1 MKKYT
6 DSAVIPAA
14 EAVHSPAHLALVQSP
29 EAKKL
34 HHLHAQLSLG
44 RAPKGNTSLASI
56 CAVSLQSCPT
66 LCNSVDC
73 GLPGFSVREGVLQAR
88 ILEHIGQYWL
98 PYPSAA
104 AALAANSPEYLVLP
118 EPLRPKQLHH
128 LHTWPSQGQAQVSRT
143 ASGASPSG
151 RPTCRGGNKAT
162 IETER
167 QCG

>member
-1 MKKYT
+1 M
-6 DSAVIPAA
+6 
-14 EAVHSPAHLALVQSP
+14 EAVCVPASLAPQESLQ
-29 EAKKL
+29 AKQL
-34 HHLHAQLSLG
+34 CHLHTQLSPGQSCHRQKIVLHAG
-44 RAPKGNTSLASI
+44 
-56 CAVSLQSCPT
+56 SLQSYPT
-66 LCNSVDC
+66 LCDHVDS

-118 EPLRPKQLHH
+118 EPLQPKQLHH